1 MISGM
6 ISGKIL
12 YQGYLWVLVTET
24 MAFDVKWIA
33 SCLGSAIK
41 KITFPLDTTNRVQ
54 VAMVSCNE
62 ISSDDCIQ
70 LRCSP
75 KAALLL
81 EDSQLVAEVRPDP
94 LGQLGGKP
102 IARLGVQCGKRWQK
116 SSWFL

>member
-6 ISGKIL
+6 ISGMVSGMISGMTL

-24 MAFDVKWIA
+24 MAFNVKRIA

-41 KITFPLDTTNRVQ
+41 KITLPLDTTKRVP
-54 VAMVSCNE
+54 VAMVSSNE
-62 ISSDDCIQ
+62 ISRDDCIQ

-81 EDSQLVAEVRPDP
+81 GDPQLVAEV
-94 LGQLGGKP
+94 
-102 IARLGVQCGKRWQK
+102 
-116 SSWFL
+116 